1 MIDSILETAYSPVVK
16 RIKRLTFIR
25 YQHQYIH
32 FLKAVPKLL
41 SLADFSIDDDMWT
54 EHIQQVVT
62 NMAHK
67 ELVLEDLD
75 AFYSLFQLMHGPI
88 SSTKFKYIC
97 LDEVQDFSP
106 FQLQM
111 LKDFYPTAYF
121 VLSGD
126 LNQNILMKRISFN
139 DLDAIFAGN
148 SFQRYQLLT
157 SYRST
162 NEIIQ
167 FSNRFL
173 EENSV
178 AEPNFREGKK
188 PELILTTKNDHYLDY
203 VKTKIAENQK
213 AGFRTAFIS
222 KNYAEAE
229 RFYQELTNNG
239 IESNLVLKDTD
250 NSHYPVI
257 VIPVQLAKGL
267 EFDSV
272 FALFHYSTPTSSN
285 DLSTAYTICSRAMHE
300 LYFIAPDL
308 QSPLVSRL
316 ESTDYHLVDL
326 N

>member
-1 MIDSILETAYSPVVK
+1 
-16 RIKRLTFIR
+16 
-25 YQHQYIH
+25 
-32 FLKAVPKLL
+32 
-41 SLADFSIDDDMWT
+41 MWT

-67 ELVLEDLD
+67 QLVLEDLD

-139 DLDAIFAGN
+139 DLDTIFTGN
-148 SFQRYQLLT
+148 SFKRYQLLT

-173 EENSV
+173 EEN
-178 AEPNFREGKK
+178 AATEPNFRKGKK
-188 PELILTTKNDHYLDY
+188 PELILTDNTNHYLDY
-203 VKTKIAENQK
+203 VKTKVAENEK
-213 AGFRTAFIS
+213 AGFRTAFIG

-229 RFYQELTNNG
+229 RFYQELTNEG
-239 IESNLVLKDTD
+239 IESHLVLKDTD
-250 NSHYPVI
+250 NSHHSVI

-272 FALFHYSTPTSSN
+272 FALFQYSAPTSSN

-300 LYFIAPDL
+300 LNFIASD
-308 QSPLVSRL
+308 SKDSLVTRL
-316 ESTDYHLVDL
+316 ESADYQLVDL